1 MLCLNAFLISSLYS
15 TLEILIEGVF
25 DVVSEPLVD
34 NTNKQV
40 LDGKDAGVD
49 DCICIGDN
57 VLNEIDKIAKKITTQ
72 CRDND
77 GGVGNVEERVVV
89 AYTSAK
95 VVYPLYDISLDYGN
109 LNVKKKRYVTTEVLT
124 NFFGNVGDDNQD
136 DEEKI

>member
-1 MLCLNAFLISSLYS
+1 MAKDDIDLTKVNFTHCELICQYQC

-40 LDGKDAGVD
+40 LD
-49 DCICIGDN
+49 
-57 VLNEIDKIAKKITTQ
+57 
-72 CRDND
+72 
-77 GGVGNVEERVVV
+77 ERVVV

-109 LNVKKKRYVTTEVLT
+109 LNET
-124 NFFGNVGDDNQD
+124 NMWLHNNLLQRWGRIMMETWVDDIEESFDDDD
-136 DEEKI
+136 DERDLNFVIDILGECPLL